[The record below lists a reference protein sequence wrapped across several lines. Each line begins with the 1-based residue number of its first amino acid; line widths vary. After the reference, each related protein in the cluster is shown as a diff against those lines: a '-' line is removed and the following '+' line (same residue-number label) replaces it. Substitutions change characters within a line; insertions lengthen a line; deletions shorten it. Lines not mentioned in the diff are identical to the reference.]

1 MNSTA
6 FKKGLHDGV
15 PIGLGYFAVSFT
27 FGMMAVAGGISIAAA
42 VLISLTNLT
51 SAGQFAGIG
60 IIFASGSL
68 WEMALTQLVINLRYC
83 LMSFSLSQKLER
95 GVSTGHRLAVA
106 FGVTDEIFGVSASQ
120 EGRVSP
126 WYNYGV
132 MAVAIPGWTLG
143 TLVGAVSGNLLPDF
157 LVSAL
162 SVAIYGMFLAVII
175 PPAKK
180 NRAILGVVIGAM
192 AVSTIFAVVPVL
204 NKVSAGFVIIITTV
218 LVAGIAA
225 YFCPSRKRRRRREM
239 KPNIYVYILVMAGVT
254 YLIRMLPLVL
264 FKKEITSPFVKSFL
278 YYVPY
283 ACLAAMTF
291 PAILTATAGGIL
303 SGVVGLVVALIVAYK
318 EKSLLTVALFACAAV
333 FIAERIMGFVM

>member
-1 MNSTA
+1 MADHNSH
-6 FKKGLHDGV
+6 LHK
-15 PIGLGYFAVSFT
+15 
-27 FGMMAVAGGISIAAA
+27 
-42 VLISLTNLT
+42 
-51 SAGQFAGIG
+51 
-60 IIFASGSL
+60 
-68 WEMALTQLVINLRYC
+68 YC
-83 LMSFSLSQKLER
+83 FLCCLLPHS
-95 GVSTGHRLAVA
+95 
-106 FGVTDEIFGVSASQ
+106 
-120 EGRVSP
+120 VSP

-225 YFCPSRKRRRRREM
+225 YFCPVPEE
-239 KPNIYVYILVMAGVT
+239 
-254 YLIRMLPLVL
+254 
-264 FKKEITSPFVKSFL
+264 KE
-278 YYVPY
+278 
-283 ACLAAMTF
+283 A
-291 PAILTATAGGIL
+291 
-303 SGVVGLVVALIVAYK
+303 
-318 EKSLLTVALFACAAV
+318 
-333 FIAERIMGFVM
+333 

>member
-120 EGRVSP
+120 EGQCQPMVQLWCDGSCDSRMVTG
-126 WYNYGV
+126 Y
-132 MAVAIPGWTLG
+132 
-143 TLVGAVSGNLLPDF
+143 SGRGQSQEIF
-157 LVSAL
+157 CRISW
-162 SVAIYGMFLAVII
+162 SVH
-175 PPAKK
+175 
-180 NRAILGVVIGAM
+180 
-192 AVSTIFAVVPVL
+192 
-204 NKVSAGFVIIITTV
+204 
-218 LVAGIAA
+218 
-225 YFCPSRKRRRRREM
+225 
-239 KPNIYVYILVMAGVT
+239 
-254 YLIRMLPLVL
+254 
-264 FKKEITSPFVKSFL
+264 
-278 YYVPY
+278 
-283 ACLAAMTF
+283 
-291 PAILTATAGGIL
+291 
-303 SGVVGLVVALIVAYK
+303 
-318 EKSLLTVALFACAAV
+318 
-333 FIAERIMGFVM
+333 